1 MDTLLQQSK
10 DLQNKLRAISPL
22 AGSRLGDDLSD
33 RLEFLRRLF
42 DAKIV
47 HEIEG
52 SFEGPLVIV
61 IAGGT
66 NVGKSEVF
74 NALCGREV
82 SLPDPRAG
90 RTRRPAVFADR
101 SATEAIADPNFLK
114 GYDRMELIEPE
125 DLHQATTGRPCFHYS
140 LRKAPDKKGLI
151 FIDSPDIDS
160 NRLDN
165 LASATHLLAA
175 SDVIVFVTSPSKYN
189 DEACVS
195 FLDKTL
201 DIGREIFVVFNLL
214 GPEAKTVVA
223 DFRSAVLNRH
233 EKAHE
238 LNIAEVPRFPAGDD
252 VFRHMITHTEVLAQ
266 QISSLPKTDTKRH
279 QARTTLAYIQKEF
292 SSVVER
298 IHKDIER
305 VAKLAKDTQDNIT
318 AVRGDY
324 RRALFQEPF
333 YEIEAVF
340 QEVLDQFSVP
350 IVDDVL
356 KAPGKVVKW
365 VVRRIQGRDSER
377 SEINEKVRRRKDRDR
392 KKVAEMAD
400 ALRSRAMKALADTSS
415 DPLIA
420 EVLRKANEGTLGR
433 PAEQK
438 AELIW
443 DEMEPAFTRW
453 KEEMRDE
460 IIEKL
465 RASPNLRAVIRTSK
479 AVLQVGSGILVA
491 VLVGGFGPG
500 DLVIAPVTAKFTQ
513 YILETFGS
521 AYFSAKR
528 DDYLELHL
536 KRFDA
541 VTTKIILGPLDEAL
555 PKRPDSREIEDT
567 KKALSNLRIQTP

>member
-1 MDTLLQQSK
+1 
-10 DLQNKLRAISPL
+10 
-22 AGSRLGDDLSD
+22 
-33 RLEFLRRLF
+33 
-42 DAKIV
+42 
-47 HEIEG
+47 
-52 SFEGPLVIV
+52 
-61 IAGGT
+61 
-66 NVGKSEVF
+66 VF
-74 NALCGREV
+74 NALCGKKV

-101 SATEAIADPNFLK
+101 SATEAIANPDFLK

-125 DLHQATTGRPCFHYS
+125 DLHKATTGKPCFHYS
-140 LRKAPDKKGLI
+140 LQEAPDKKGFI

-165 LASATHLLAA
+165 LTAARHLLAA

-201 DIGREIFVVFNLL
+201 DVGRDVFIVFNLL
-214 GPEAKTVVA
+214 GPEAKMIVA
-223 DFRSAVLNRH
+223 DFRSVVLNRQ
-233 EKAHE
+233 EKATE
-238 LNIAEVPRFPAGDD
+238 LDITEVPRFPAGED
-252 VFRHMITHTEVLAQ
+252 VLRHMITHTEALVQ
-266 QISSLPKTDTKRH
+266 QISSLRKTDTKRH
-279 QARTTLAYIQKEF
+279 QARTALAYIQKEF
-292 SSVVER
+292 SSVIET
-298 IHKDIER
+298 IDKDIEC
-305 VAKLAKDTQDNIT
+305 VAKLAMDTRNNIT
-318 AVRGDY
+318 VVRGNY
-324 RRALFQEPF
+324 KRTLFSEPF

-365 VVRRIQGRDSER
+365 VVRRVQGRDSER
-377 SEINEKVRRRKDRDR
+377 TEINGKVRLRKDRDR

-400 ALRSRAMKALADTSS
+400 ALRSRTMKALADTSS

-420 EVLRKANEGTLGR
+420 EVRRKANEGILAR
-433 PAEQK
+433 PAEQR

-460 IIEKL
+460 IIRKL
-465 RASPNLRAVIRTSK
+465 RASPNLRGLIRASK

-491 VLVGGFGPG
+491 VLVGGFGPS
-500 DLVIAPVTAKFTQ
+500 DLVIAPVTAKLTQ
-513 YILETFGS
+513 YVLETFGS

-541 VTTKIILGPLDEAL
+541 VTTKVVLEPLDEAL
-555 PKRPDSREIEDT
+555 PKRPDSKEMEDT
-567 KKALSNLRIQTP
+567 KKALSNFRIQTP